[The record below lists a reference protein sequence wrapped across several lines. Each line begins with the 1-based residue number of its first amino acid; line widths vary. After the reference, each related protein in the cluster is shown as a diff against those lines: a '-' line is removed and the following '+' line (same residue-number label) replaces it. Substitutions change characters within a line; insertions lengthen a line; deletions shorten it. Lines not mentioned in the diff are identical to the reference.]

1 MKARAWQKALRSLPT
16 GGLDDL
22 VGGAPF
28 LVLSPH
34 PDDETLGCGGLL
46 AMATE
51 RGVAGHVMILTDG
64 AASHRASLVYPP
76 SRLAALRRDEA
87 RAAIA
92 RLGLPADRL
101 TFLDLPDA
109 AAPTTG
115 RAFDDAVA
123 AIDATAR
130 QVGAK
135 TLFVTSELDPHCD
148 HEAAYAMA
156 RAALAH
162 LAVRLWA
169 YPIWSLHLD
178 PDTAVSGQPPRGIRL
193 DIKAQRD
200 AKRAALRCYAS
211 QMTPLIDD
219 DPEGFVFTAE
229 QLAPFLDEVETFI
242 EVRR

>member
-1 MKARAWQKALRSLPT
+1 M

-22 VGGAPF
+22 VGDAPF
-28 LVLSPH
+28 LVLAPH

-51 RGVAGHVMILTDG
+51 RGVAAHVVILTDG
-64 AASHRASLVYPP
+64 AASHPASRVFPP

-87 RAAIA
+87 RAAVA

-130 QVGAK
+130 RVGAK
-135 TLFVTSELDPHCD
+135 SLFVTSELDPHCD
-148 HEAAYAMA
+148 HEAAHAMA
-156 RAALAH
+156 RAALAR

-169 YPIWSLHLD
+169 YPVWSLHLD
-178 PDTAVSGQPPRGIRL
+178 PDVAVSGAPPRGIRL
-193 DIKAQRD
+193 DIGAQRD
-200 AKRAALRCYAS
+200 AKQAALRCYAS

-229 QLAPFLDEVETFI
+229 QLAPFLDDFETFI
-242 EVRR
+242 EMRR